1 MQIGDWKLQKID
13 GDIYTFS
20 KDIQNTDMTDD
31 RLSEALER
39 YGQQLMYDV
48 LNANG
53 GVVTLDFGGVV
64 IINRTKCIREVLDGI
79 YNKVSNGDTIEL
91 KVKDTVIPKLRLLNV
106 IDNKDQRLRV
116 SIRDYIK
123 KNKILDITEKRIDS
137 IEIGVDTIKI
147 KFTCFKRHQET
158 RSDFE
163 KSFIKYTGIEGSD
176 YINEFSMK
184 STCSKIGERTA
195 WVNKH
200 RKAILNYCRDKCK
213 NVEKYEFKRFYV
225 SETSYSVLIKFLG
238 KSIDKEC

>member
-13 GDIYTFS
+13 GDTYTFS
-20 KDIQNTDMTDD
+20 KDIQNTDITDD
-31 RLSEALER
+31 RLTGALER

-48 LNANG
+48 LNANN

-64 IINRTKCIREVLDGI
+64 IINRAKCIREVLDGI

-106 IDNKDQRLRV
+106 IDDKDQKLRV

-123 KNKILDITEKRIDS
+123 KNNIADITEKRINN
-137 IEIGVDTIKI
+137 IEIGLDTIKI
-147 KFTCFKRHQET
+147 KFMSFTKHQET
-158 RSDFE
+158 KSDFE

-184 STCSKIGERTA
+184 STCSKMGERIA

-200 RKAILNYCRDKCK
+200 RKAILKYCKDRCK
-213 NVEKYEFKRFYV
+213 NVERYEFKKFYV
-225 SETSYSVLIKFLG
+225 AETSYSVLIKFLG
-238 KSIDKEC
+238 KSVDKEC

>member
-1 MQIGDWKLQKID
+1 MQIGDWKLQKMI
-13 GDIYTFS
+13 GDTYYFS
-20 KDIQNTDMTDD
+20 KDIQDTDVTDD
-31 RLSEALER
+31 KLGEALER
-39 YGQQLMYDV
+39 YGQQLIYDV

-53 GVVTLDFGGVV
+53 GVLTLDYGGVV
-64 IINRTKCIREVLDGI
+64 IFNKAKCIREVLDGI
-79 YNKVSNGDTIEL
+79 YNKVSNGNSIEL
-91 KVKDTVIPKLRLLNV
+91 KVKDTLVPKLRLLK
-106 IDNKDQRLRV
+106 ILDEKDQRLRA

-123 KNKILDITEKRIDS
+123 HNNILDITDKIINS
-137 IEIGVDTIKI
+137 IEIGVDTIKL
-147 KFTCFKRHQET
+147 KFTSFTKHQET

-163 KSFIKYTGIEGSD
+163 QSFIKYTGIEGSD

-213 NVEKYEFKRFYV
+213 NVEKYEFKRFYI

>member
-1 MQIGDWKLQKID
+1 MQIGDWKLQKMI
-13 GDIYTFS
+13 GDTYYFS
-20 KDIQNTDMTDD
+20 KDIQNTDVTDD
-31 RLSEALER
+31 KLGEALER
-39 YGQQLMYDV
+39 YGQQLIYDV

-53 GVVTLDFGGVV
+53 GVLTLDCGGVV
-64 IINRTKCIREVLDGI
+64 LFNKAKCIRDVLDGI
-79 YNKVSNGDTIEL
+79 YNKVSNGNSIEL
-91 KVKDTVIPKLRLLNV
+91 KVKDTLVPKLRLLK
-106 IDNKDQRLRV
+106 ILDEKDQRLRA

-123 KNKILDITEKRIDS
+123 HNNILDITEKRIDS
-137 IEIGVDTIKI
+137 IEIGVDTIKL
-147 KFTCFKRHQET
+147 KFTSFTKHQET

-163 KSFIKYTGIEGSD
+163 QSFIKYTGIEGSD

-184 STCSKIGERTA
+184 STCSKIGERIA

-200 RKAILNYCRDKCK
+200 RKAILKYCKDRCK